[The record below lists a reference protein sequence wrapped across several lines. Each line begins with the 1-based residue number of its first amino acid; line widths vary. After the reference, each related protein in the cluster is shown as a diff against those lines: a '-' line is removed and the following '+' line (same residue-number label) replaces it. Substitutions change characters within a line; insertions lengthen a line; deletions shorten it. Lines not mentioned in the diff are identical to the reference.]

1 MKESNGH
8 PQERLDIALERIA
21 AEKAARTGR
30 LDLGNLGLTRLP
42 DALRELD
49 FLEELTLDGVVEFAG
64 RAYRQSEDGSREE
77 TDEAYNPNRLG
88 DIASLSCSELQSSSP
103 RTAIIGVF

>member
-1 MKESNGH
+1 MNARDGH

-49 FLEELTLDGVVEFAG
+49 WLEELTLGGVVGDADRAG
-64 RAYRQSEDGSREE
+64 Q
-77 TDEAYNPNRLG
+77 
-88 DIASLSCSELQSSSP
+88 
-103 RTAIIGVF
+103 